1 MSIVGVLFSLAMLL
15 AVYPTT
21 LHRFTELTS
30 NLSVIRKDTLKD
42 YQEFNGL
49 NLRLY
54 FWKTSVTQLYEDN
67 RLVTGVG
74 TGDGQDYL
82 DQAYIKRHL
91 NDYGYLGFDP
101 HNQWIITL
109 LQLGLI
115 GVALL
120 GSFFLFGL
128 WRASKSDNLPFIFFA
143 WVMLCF
149 SLSESVLEANKG
161 VVFFALFFC
170 VLCNPGKSKVIE
182 ST

>member
-1 MSIVGVLFSLAMLL
+1 MAGVLFSLTILL
-15 AVYPTT
+15 VLYPTT
-21 LHRFTELTS
+21 LHRFTELTG
-30 NLSVIRKDTLKD
+30 NLAVIRKDTLKD

-54 FWKTSVTQLYEDN
+54 FWKASVTQLYEDN
-67 RLVTGVG
+67 RWPAGVG

-91 NDYGYLGFDP
+91 DNYGYLGYDP

-115 GVALL
+115 GVGLL
-120 GSFFLFGL
+120 GSVFLFGL
-128 WRASKSDNLPFIFFA
+128 WGAYKRENLAFILFA
-143 WVMLCF
+143 WVIFCF
-149 SLSESVLEANKG
+149 SLSESILEVNKG

-170 VLCNPGKSKVIE
+170 VLCSSGKSKATE
-182 ST
+182 SA